1 MLNGNSHP
9 RKRTRLNWR
18 EIGVLYRRE
27 LKSAFRER
35 SIVVNSILLP
45 ICLYPFILWA
55 AFTAI
60 TFVQGQTEGLTS
72 RIAVAGWPAD
82 HPKLRTRFD
91 MDRSLRLVEPADR
104 AEESDARIKNGEL
117 DALIILAPTR
127 SNTPTFTNNFE
138 AKITFNESK
147 ERSVSA
153 KDRAVSII
161 DLYRQDWLKREARA
175 RGLGAEEWRRFS
187 IVTANVASGK
197 QMGAFILGMLVP
209 LLFVVMVAVGCF
221 YPAVDA
227 TAGERE
233 RNTWETLMTTAAAR
247 ESIVMAKYLYVVTL
261 GGLAGS
267 LNLLSIILTLKPV
280 FAPLLA
286 KAGQTLTF
294 TIPIAG
300 LPIVVLAAILLGGF
314 VGAGMMIF
322 AAFARTFKEGQ
333 AMITPFYMM
342 VLLPVM
348 FLQSPGLKFTLP
360 LAFVPVANVTMMLRS
375 AVSGEFPWL
384 QICLT
389 VVVSLAVIAAC
400 VRIATLILQFEDV
413 VVGSYSGSPIKLL
426 RERVLRRKRSA
437 TKMPTA
443 L

>member
-1 MLNGNSHP
+1 
-9 RKRTRLNWR
+9 
-18 EIGVLYRRE
+18 
-27 LKSAFRER
+27 
-35 SIVVNSILLP
+35 
-45 ICLYPFILWA
+45 
-55 AFTAI
+55 
-60 TFVQGQTEGLTS
+60 
-72 RIAVAGWPAD
+72 
-82 HPKLRTRFD
+82 
-91 MDRSLRLVEPADR
+91 
-104 AEESDARIKNGEL
+104 
-117 DALIILAPTR
+117 
-127 SNTPTFTNNFE
+127 
-138 AKITFNESK
+138 
-147 ERSVSA
+147 
-153 KDRAVSII
+153 
-161 DLYRQDWLKREARA
+161 
-175 RGLGAEEWRRFS
+175 
-187 IVTANVASGK
+187 
-197 QMGAFILGMLVP
+197 
-209 LLFVVMVAVGCF
+209 
-221 YPAVDA
+221 
-227 TAGERE
+227 
-233 RNTWETLMTTAAAR
+233 MTTAAAR